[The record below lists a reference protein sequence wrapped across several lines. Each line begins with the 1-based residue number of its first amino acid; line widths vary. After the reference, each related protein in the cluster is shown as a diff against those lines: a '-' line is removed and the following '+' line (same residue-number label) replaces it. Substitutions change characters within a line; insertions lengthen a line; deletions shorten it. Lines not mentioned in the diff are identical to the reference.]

1 MSDYDKETKIKYED
15 IDISLTDTNKE
26 ALSGTHFK
34 GSKLPKKNI
43 EQVDV
48 LARKLLKSFRGY
60 NGKQVSTN
68 PSKRLK
74 ARKLCEDSDNIYV
87 RKEYR
92 GGHKIDNINFLVD
105 MSGSMSGEPIMNGV
119 QILAVF
125 NKLAKQPYV
134 LS

>member
-15 IDISLTDTNKE
+15 VDIALTDTNKIE
-26 ALSGTHFK
+26 VDKSHFK
-34 GSKLPKKNI
+34 GRKLPEKNI

-48 LARKLLKSFRGY
+48 LSRKLLKSFRGY

-105 MSGSMSGEPIMNGV
+105 MSGSMYGNAIINGL

-125 NKLAKQPYV
+125 NKSANR
-134 LS
+134 S